1 VKAFNRRGKSA
12 SWLWLSVPLFGGLYA
27 AQGITGSLVQT
38 GLPTTLRDSGMA
50 LGSIGLLYLLYL
62 PWAIKFLWA
71 PYVDR
76 YSFARL
82 GRRRS
87 WILGC
92 QSALVVLF
100 VIGSAFAPQTHLP
113 FVLAILFVIAVLA
126 STQDIATDALAVEAT
141 TPEQRG
147 FVSSAGVGGAYLGFL
162 VGIGLWLPV
171 YDLAGWRV
179 AMLVM
184 AACLAIA
191 TIPALF
197 ARRLE
202 ATGVAADRVAS
213 PSRASVLAGLRNRP
227 LRNGLVFLVVYQSG
241 LRLGIALLGPFL
253 VDQGMSLTQ
262 IGWLKGTGGAIVGF
276 VAALI
281 GGFVIRRLGS
291 KWSLAICALLQ
302 ASFYVCLAAIAAG
315 GLAGDTILAIAVLS
329 LSAATAL
336 SFVALY
342 SAMMGWCNPEQTGTD
357 FALLQ
362 SADAIVAIALAS
374 VAGVISQHFGHEAN
388 FALSALLLCVG
399 AAAALIVNR
408 PSAKAV
414 RPSPE
419 ASPSPD
425 PALHIRGQTE

>member
-1 VKAFNRRGKSA
+1 MFKKQGTSVP
-12 SWLWLSVPLFGGLYA
+12 WLWLSIPWFGGLYA

-38 GLPTTLRDSGMA
+38 GLPTTLRESGMA
-50 LGSIGLLYLLYL
+50 LDSIGLLYLLYL

-71 PYVDR
+71 PLLDR
-76 YSFARL
+76 YWVARI
-82 GRRRS
+82 GKRRT
-87 WILGC
+87 WILAC
-92 QSALVVLF
+92 QSTLVVCFLIGSQFTLHNHLF
-100 VIGSAFAPQTHLP
+100 V
-113 FVLAILFVIAVLA
+113 VLGILLVVATLA

-162 VGIGLWLPV
+162 IGIGLWLPV
-171 YDLAGWRV
+171 YAAAGWRM

-202 ATGVAADRVAS
+202 RDGPAAERAS
-213 PSRASVLAGLRNRP
+213 IPTRASVLNGLRNKP
-227 LRNGLVFLVVYQSG
+227 LRNGLVFLGIYQSG

-253 VDQGMSLTQ
+253 VDVGMTLTE
-262 IGWLKGTGGAIVGF
+262 IGWLNGTGGAIVGF
-276 VAALI
+276 SAAIL
-281 GGFVIRRLGS
+281 GGFVIRRLGAR
-291 KWSLAICALLQ
+291 WSMFGCAVFQAIVYSLLAVVA
-302 ASFYVCLAAIAAG
+302 FYGI
-315 GLAGDTILAIAVLS
+315 GDRATLTILVLA

-342 SAMMGWCNPEQTGTD
+342 TTMMGWCSPAQTGTD

-374 VAGVISQHFGHEAN
+374 VAGAISQQFGHEAT
-388 FALSALLLCVG
+388 FALSAILLCVG

-408 PSAKAV
+408 NTSTAI
-414 RPSPE
+414 RPSPDV
-419 ASPSPD
+419 APSTESVLPLKA
-425 PALHIRGQTE
+425 PAE